1 MIHFGTHGSLEFT
14 PQKQVALSSYDW
26 PDRLVGTVPHFYYY
40 TIGNVGES
48 MMAKRRSYATTI
60 SYLTPPFMESKTRG
74 QYKKLENEIQTYYKT
89 DESGQLQASLAVKKI
104 AVEMG
109 LTGNCVWIACW
120 TVPFDRGDRAY
131 REFCR
136 GDCQ

>member
-1 MIHFGTHGSLEFT
+1 M
-14 PQKQVALSSYDW
+14 ALSSYDW

-104 AVEMG
+104 SVDMG
-109 LTGNCVWIACW
+109 
-120 TVPFDRGDRAY
+120 
-131 REFCR
+131 
-136 GDCQ
+136 